1 MMKLLSVAA
10 LSFVAAADV
19 PVFSSNDDYDE
30 INLNIRLLQSNVT
43 GAPVNVTAAPGEK
56 LVYTVSGS
64 MSSTYTTDKTATA
77 LCSDIEAPTA
87 AALKASTSSDTAT
100 IDTCAAPAAASRA
113 RKLST
118 DVAID
123 QAYSLTFATA
133 TAASTATSTI
143 TGAGFAA
150 AFATTLN
157 AELAKGD
164 SGLTATVSSF
174 TAPTTAA
181 TTVTTA
187 APAATPAAPAPS
199 PSSDAS
205 MVKANVALAAVAA
218 LFASLF

>member
-1 MMKLLSVAA
+1 MMKLLSIAA

-30 INLNIRLLQSNVT
+30 INLNIRLLQKNGT
-43 GAPVNVTAAPGEK
+43 EAAATNVTAAPGETM
-56 LVYTVSGS
+56 VYTVSGS
-64 MSSTYTTDKTATA
+64 MSSTYTTDLTVTA
-77 LCSDIEAPTA
+77 LCSSVEAPTA
-87 AALKASTSSDTAT
+87 AALKSATTSDTAT
-100 IDTCAAPAAASRA
+100 IDTCAAPASRA

-133 TAASTATSTI
+133 TAASTASSTI
-143 TGAGFAA
+143 SSPSFTS
-150 AFATTLN
+150 AFATILN
-157 AELAKGD
+157 AELATAG

-218 LFASLF
+218 LFASMF